1 MERKNSGMRP
11 LQYQNDYC
19 STGNKTITFVNPF
32 TLIYHNTHLHCHQ
45 IRVIPTDIHF
55 VHVKYPNPQN
65 VKFSVVNILGF
76 VSSLCKRTCKF
87 SVPYH
92 LVFVLFLQSFKNVK
106 TVFIS
111 WAVQKQAA
119 VLSFAPC
126 ARIYRLLIKALKI
139 LNNKTEQRYQ
149 YYLREL
155 DNPWVSQLDNVLL
168 YSRGMDLSFCLFGVY
183 IFL

>member
-65 VKFSVVNILGF
+65 VKFSVVNVLGF
-76 VSSLCKRTCKF
+76 VRERVSSLSHIIWFLFCF
-87 SVPYH
+87 YSH
-92 LVFVLFLQSFKNVK
+92 LK
-106 TVFIS
+106 
-111 WAVQKQAA
+111 
-119 VLSFAPC
+119 
-126 ARIYRLLIKALKI
+126 
-139 LNNKTEQRYQ
+139 
-149 YYLREL
+149 
-155 DNPWVSQLDNVLL
+155 
-168 YSRGMDLSFCLFGVY
+168 M
-183 IFL
+183 